1 MDLRIL
7 LFDLVQFFHGL
18 VIDRYIRRTLR
29 LFQGKAGDLPPIHQ
43 GHGALFRVLVPYVS
57 NVTKPDGPPA
67 PDGDLR
73 LSQRI
78 CILRIAQHANGLPRP
93 RNFGAAPRRLT
104 VDLTKW
110 LIDLR
115 RCVALS
121 LQLTLVRASGRARVW
136 PSFYISEVAVSLQQK
151 VEHKI

>member
-1 MDLRIL
+1 MIRRPPRSTRTDTLFPYTTLFRSGIIDAVVKLLEMDLRIL

-57 NVTKPDGPPA
+57 NVTKPDSPPA

-78 CILRIAQHANGLPRP
+78 GILRIAQHANGLFRP
-93 RNFGAAPRRLT
+93 RDFGAA
-104 VDLTKW
+104 
-110 LIDLR
+110 
-115 RCVALS
+115 
-121 LQLTLVRASGRARVW
+121 AR
-136 PSFYISEVAVSLQQK
+136 
-151 VEHKI
+151 